1 MPSENEMFYSIT
13 QRGLDKWDASFFCGS
28 AALLRRSALAEAG
41 GFSGVTITE
50 DCETAFELHARG
62 WHSVFVDKPLIA
74 GLQPETFASF
84 VGQRVR
90 WCQGMLQILMLKN
103 PLFKKGLKPIQ
114 KLGFIQHDLLVFSFS
129 TFSIHACAA

>member
-1 MPSENEMFYSIT
+1 M
-13 QRGLDKWDASFFCGS
+13 
-28 AALLRRSALAEAG
+28 
-41 GFSGVTITE
+41 TITE

-90 WCQGMLQILMLKN
+90 WCQGMLQISDAEESGLQERTETDSKAR
-103 PLFKKGLKPIQ
+103 LFVE
-114 KLGFIQHDLLVFSFS
+114 HDFLVLSFS
-129 TFSIHACAA
+129 APHLYARATQLYFVQC